1 MTLRPPARPVG
12 KRRQYADMAEGTGAS
27 YARHQQT
34 VDRPAGESGS
44 LSPRQHEVLFWI
56 AEGLTD
62 DRIAEQ
68 IGLSRQT
75 VLTHVRAACRNLGA
89 KNRAHA
95 VALGFRRRLL
105 DLDRRVAPVTRTPEP
120 SE

>member
-1 MTLRPPARPVG
+1 MTLRPPDRPATSGVN
-12 KRRQYADMAEGTGAS
+12 AVFMAEGTGAS

-34 VDRPAGESGS
+34 VDRPAGVSGP
-44 LSPRQHEVLFWI
+44 LSARQMEVLRWM

-62 DRIAEQ
+62 ERIAEQ
-68 IGLSRQT
+68 LNLSRKT
-75 VLTHVRAACRNLGA
+75 VVTHVQAVYRNLGA
-89 KNRAHA
+89 RNRAHA

-105 DLDRRVAPVTRTPEP
+105 DLDRRVTPVTRTPEP